1 MTTTTYLVA
10 GMSCDHCAHA
20 VTTQLSDLP
29 GVESVGVQ
37 MADGR
42 PTEVSVTS
50 AGPLDEATVRAA
62 VDEAGYDLVGV
73 ATG

>member
-20 VTTQLSDLP
+20 VSTQLSGLS

-37 MADGR
+37 IADEG
-42 PTEVSVTS
+42 PTEVTVTS
-50 AGPLDEATVRAA
+50 AGPLDEASVRAA

-73 ATG
+73 AAG